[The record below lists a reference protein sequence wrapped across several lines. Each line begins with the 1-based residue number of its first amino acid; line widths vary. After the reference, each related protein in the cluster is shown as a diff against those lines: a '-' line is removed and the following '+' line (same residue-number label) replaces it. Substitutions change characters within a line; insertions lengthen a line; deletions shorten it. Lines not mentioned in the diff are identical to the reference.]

1 MTVRVVLVDDHEMV
15 IEGLKAML
23 APFGDR
29 VEVVGEAVGAE
40 KAMAVIF
47 DLQPDIVLCD
57 VRMQGASGLDLCR
70 EIRKRDAGCQRSGPV
85 PGDPQA

>member
-1 MTVRVVLVDDHEMV
+1 MTAGPVRVVLVDDHEMV

-23 APFGDR
+23 TPFADR

-40 KAMAVIF
+40 KALPVIAE
-47 DLQPDIVLCD
+47 LQPDIVLCD

-70 EIRKRDAGCQRSGPV
+70 EIRERD
-85 PGDPQA
+85 PGRR